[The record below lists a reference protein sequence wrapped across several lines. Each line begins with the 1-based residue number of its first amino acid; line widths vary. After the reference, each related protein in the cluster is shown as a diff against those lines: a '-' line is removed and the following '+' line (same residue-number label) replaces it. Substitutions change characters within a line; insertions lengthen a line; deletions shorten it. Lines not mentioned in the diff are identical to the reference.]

1 MTKQE
6 REKAYIHWLYQAAG
20 MGNRAFLR
28 DLEQAGTARS
38 VYEMAARGVLA
49 DKLHERY
56 RKKAE
61 RLHNA
66 VKDYDVIG
74 RYEEM
79 TARGISMVTLG
90 EAGYPKRLAA
100 IHDAPYVLYY
110 AGSLPEDGR
119 RSVAVIGARNCTEYG
134 RVMAETFGTIL
145 ARAGILVI
153 SGMARGIDGIGQNA
167 ALRAGGYSMGVLGCG
182 VDLCYPQ
189 ENRGLYERL
198 LTQGGV
204 CSEYPPGTA
213 PRAMLFPPRNRI
225 ISGLCDAVLVLE
237 AKERSGT
244 LITVDMAL
252 EQGREVYAVP
262 GRATDALSAGCNK
275 LIRQGAGLVTTPEEL
290 LEDLQAQLTGTP
302 GQTFFAGQLSLPIED
317 TCMETTQIQ
326 GKGMELLGLLDF
338 QPRSME
344 TLQEAYRNAYGRAIG
359 IPQLCHTLVQLC
371 ADGYAGQIGG
381 SYYLKKRN

>member
-20 MGNRAFLR
+20 MGSRTFLR

-290 LEDLQAQLTGTP
+290 LEDLQARLTGTP

-326 GKGMELLGLLDF
+326 GTGMELLRLLDF

-344 TLQEAYRNAYGRAIG
+344 TLQEAYRSAYGRAIG